1 MGSRAAKPAR
11 RSGHAVGAAERH
23 AFYDAL
29 EKLLRIYQ
37 FRDRDRACYGAVTP
51 NECFALEAVDRDRAL
66 SVGGLAAK
74 LGLHKSNASRL
85 ADGLEARALVRR
97 ESDRSDG
104 RAVRLALTA
113 QGKRTHDAIRARV
126 EALQAEIVQRYPPSV
141 RRAFVRLLDDLAA
154 EAAGRIAG
162 CPPKEA

>member
-1 MGSRAAKPAR
+1 MRSRAVKPAR
-11 RSGHAVGAAERH
+11 HSGHAVGAAERS

-29 EKLLRIYQ
+29 ERLLRIYQ

-51 NECFALEAVDRDRAL
+51 NECFALEAAARDGAL

-85 ADGLEARALVRR
+85 ANGLEARGLVRR

-104 RAVRLALTA
+104 RSVRLALTA

-126 EALQAEIVQRYPPSV
+126 ETLQAEIVQRYPPSV

-162 CPPKEA
+162 CPSKEA